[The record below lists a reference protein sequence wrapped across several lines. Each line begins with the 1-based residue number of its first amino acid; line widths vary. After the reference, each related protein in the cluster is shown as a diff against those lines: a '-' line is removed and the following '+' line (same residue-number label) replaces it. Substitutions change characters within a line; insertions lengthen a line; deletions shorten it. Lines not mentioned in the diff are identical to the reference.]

1 MVDGKPLVSCII
13 IFFNSEAYLE
23 EAIQS
28 VFAQTHPHWELLL
41 VDDGS
46 SDGSTAIAQRYAHD
60 FPGRVRYLEHPGRR
74 NRGMSATRNLGLR
87 HARGD
92 YIAFLDADDL
102 WLPAKLAEQVA
113 ILEREPRA
121 AMVYGRTL
129 IWHSWTGR
137 PEDRA
142 RDHTIDLGVTPD
154 KLVEPPALFLL
165 MLANKTQSPT
175 TCNALIRR
183 RAVDDV
189 GGFEEQFRG
198 MYEDQAFFAKLQLKA
213 PIYVAGACWAKYRQ
227 HGASCSARAEQSSDY
242 YATRRP
248 FLTWLA
254 NYLVAKGISTESL
267 MWRALEQE
275 LWRAD
280 HPHWRRLMDLLIRVL
295 GRVQAIRPA
304 LLRDLSALF
313 VQRRGA

>member
-1 MVDGKPLVSCII
+1 MVDGEALVSCII
-13 IFFNSEAYLE
+13 IFFNGETYLE

-28 VFAQTHPHWELLL
+28 VFAQTYPHWELLL

-46 SDGSTAIAQRYAHD
+46 SDGSTAIARRYAQEV
-60 FPGRVRYLEHPGRR
+60 PGQVRYLEHAGHR

-102 WLPAKLAEQVA
+102 WLAPKLAEQVA

-129 IWHSWTGR
+129 IWHSWTGL

-142 RDHTIDLGVTPD
+142 RDHTIDLGVTPERV
-154 KLVEPPALFLL
+154 VEPPALFLL
-165 MLANKTQSPT
+165 MLVNKTQSPT

-183 RAVDDV
+183 HVV
-189 GGFEEQFRG
+189 EELGGFEERFRG

-227 HGASCSARAEQSSDY
+227 HAGSCSARAEQSSDY

-248 FLTWLA
+248 FLAWLA
-254 NYLVAKGISTESL
+254 NYLAAEGISKENL
-267 MWRALEQE
+267 VWRALEQE
-275 LWRAD
+275 IWRAD
-280 HPHWRRLMDLLIRVL
+280 HPHWRRLMDLLIAL
-295 GRVQAIRPA
+295 IGGVQAIRNA
-304 LLRDLSALF
+304 LSRDLSARF